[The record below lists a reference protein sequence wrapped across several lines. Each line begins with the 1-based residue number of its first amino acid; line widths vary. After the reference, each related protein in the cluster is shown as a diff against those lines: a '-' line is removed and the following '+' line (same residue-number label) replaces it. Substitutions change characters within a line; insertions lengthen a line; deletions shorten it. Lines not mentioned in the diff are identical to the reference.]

1 MSDVT
6 VYSIMLESTCDV
18 CGGSLV
24 SYMHSLHIASFIY
37 AGLNMYGCFHMISR
51 LSTVVTTILHVELLS
66 EDNVFFYSIYF
77 LCLF

>member
-51 LSTVVTTILHVELLS
+51 LTLLS
-66 EDNVFFYSIYF
+66 PQFYTLNYFLKIMFFDSIYF